1 MPTEPNTLHL
11 LNARLADGGLWT
23 LSLRDSVVAARTP
36 ATEGSAAG
44 GAGLDL
50 AGALV
55 LPAPVDGHVHLDK
68 TLWGGPWVPHEAG
81 ASVRERIECERRR
94 RRDARPDVAERAEI
108 LLRRLMAAGTTALRT
123 HADVDDD
130 IGLAHVEMLLGL
142 RERFAADVT
151 VQIVAFPQS
160 GVMTRPGVAALLDA
174 AVAAGADLVGGLDPR
189 SIDGDA
195 SGQLDV
201 VFAIAERRG
210 VGIDIHLHDADAGGN
225 EQLRD
230 IAARTQAAGLAGRVT
245 VSHAFSLGTL
255 DRQDFARTADALAR
269 AGVSILTS
277 APGAAPMPPVKPLL
291 EAGVSVFAGSD
302 NIRDTWSPL
311 GSGDMLDRAMLIAW
325 RQGFRR
331 DDDLALAYDLCSC
344 FAAKA
349 MGLPSRGLEVGDR
362 ADLVAVEA
370 ESLGDAIARRPPR
383 KYVIRGGVPLRGA
396 EG

>member
-1 MPTEPNTLHL
+1 MSSHPTLHL
-11 LNARLADGGLWT
+11 LNARLSEGGSCT
-23 LSLRDSVVAARTP
+23 LGLRDGVIATRAP
-36 ATEGSAAG
+36 ATNMVATGEPH
-44 GAGLDL
+44 LDL

-68 TLWGGPWVPHEAG
+68 TLWGGPWAPHQAG
-81 ASVRERIECERRR
+81 ASVRERIECERRLR
-94 RRDARPDVAERAEI
+94 KEVRPDVAERAEI

-151 VQIVAFPQS
+151 LQIVAFPQS
-160 GVMTRPGVAALLDA
+160 GVMSRPGVAALLDA

-201 VFAIAERRG
+201 IFSIAERRG

-230 IAARTQAAGLAGRVT
+230 IAARTQATGLAGRVT

-255 DRQDFARTADALAR
+255 DREDFARTADALAR
-269 AGVSILTS
+269 GGVSILTS
-277 APGAAPMPPVKPLL
+277 APGAAPMPPVKSLL
-291 EAGVSVFAGSD
+291 AAGVSVFAGSD
-302 NIRDTWSPL
+302 NIRDIWSPL
-311 GSGDMLDRAMLIAW
+311 GSGDMLDRAMLVAW

-331 DDDLALAYDLCSC
+331 DDDLALAYDLCSR

-362 ADLVAVEA
+362 ADLIVVEA
-370 ESLGDAIARRPPR
+370 DSLGDAVARRPPR
-383 KYVIRGGVPLRGA
+383 KYVIRGGVLVRGA

>member
-1 MPTEPNTLHL
+1 MPTDPNTLHL

-23 LSLRDSVVAARTP
+23 LSLRDGVIAARAP
-36 ATEGSAAG
+36 ATGAAT
-44 GAGLDL
+44 AGEASLDL
-50 AGALV
+50 AGLLV

-68 TLWGGPWVPHEAG
+68 TLWGGPWLPHEAG
-81 ASVRERIECERRR
+81 ASVRERIECERRL

-160 GVMTRPGVAALLDA
+160 GVMTRPGVAVLLDA

-189 SIDGDA
+189 AIDGDA

-245 VSHAFSLGTL
+245 VSHAFSLGTP
-255 DRQDFARTADALAR
+255 DRQDFARTADALAQ

-291 EAGVSVFAGSD
+291 DAGVSVFAGSD

-311 GSGDMLDRAMLIAW
+311 GSGDMLDRAMLVAW

-331 DDDLALAYDLCSC
+331 DDDLALAYDLCSR
-344 FAAKA
+344 FAANA

-362 ADLVAVEA
+362 ADLIVLDAD
-370 ESLGDAIARRPPR
+370 SLGDAVARRPPR
-383 KYVIRGGVPLRGA
+383 KHVIRGGQVIPSR
-396 EG
+396 